1 MRAMVVAPRASRAC
15 WVRVEVRCG
24 PWWWVVGVWLRRRR
38 MRKVRAAVAKRVVRR
53 MPGVRPSAGAAA
65 VPVAGVWGV
74 VVMMWWAWSMGMGV
88 GVRPVGVV
96 LLSGPG
102 WVMVVIMRAAAAMVR
117 AW

>member
-74 VVMMWWAWSMGMGV
+74 VVMMWWAWSMGMGAWL
-88 GVRPVGVV
+88 VV
-96 LLSGPG
+96 G
-102 WVMVVIMRAAAAMVR
+102 WVIMVTMRAAPAMVR